1 MAPVPRIT
9 TRGYYD
15 RSTGITLRRRRYS
28 LFPRGLDR
36 RLAGSAEIA
45 IMVHGMRN
53 DSTGAATKTQIAAQ
67 RLADLGYEHPV
78 IGYSYDSNIAG
89 AHIRHNYPGVLATA
103 GIVARKNGYNL
114 ASFVEDFGRLSPG
127 TAVRLL
133 GHSLGSEVIL
143 SALQRLHRGGMRHS
157 IEAVYF
163 FAASVTRQDMREA
176 RRAINGVVRT
186 RLTNYYGPNDEELS
200 AGHESGVNPYPVGL
214 CGMDADAPYCR
225 NVRVLPE
232 NHRFASYA
240 AVLDAFP

>member
-15 RSTGITLRRRRYS
+15 RSTGMTLRRRRYS

-36 RLAGSAEIA
+36 MLAGSAEIV

-53 DSTGAATKTQIAAQ
+53 DSAGAAAKTQIAAQ
-67 RLADLGYEHPV
+67 RLADLGYEHTI

-114 ASFVEDFGRLSPG
+114 ASFVEDFERLSPG
-127 TAVRLL
+127 TAVRLM

-143 SALQRLHRGGMRHS
+143 SALQRLYRGGMRDS

-163 FAASVTRQDMREA
+163 FAASVTRQDRENNPPGGWFPEEAMSREQALYAATMAGAGGAMDDFIVGRTGVCYGNLRHA
-176 RRAINGVVRT
+176 RRQR
-186 RLTNYYGPNDEELS
+186 GP
-200 AGHESGVNPYPVGL
+200 AGWKS
-214 CGMDADAPYCR
+214 
-225 NVRVLPE
+225 
-232 NHRFASYA
+232 
-240 AVLDAFP
+240 